1 MKKII
6 LIAASLLVVNAIN
19 AQQIKKTKTGSVA
32 SKQTPT
38 QQIATQQL
46 AVTEDRAQNSV
57 NALNDIVGLT
67 NEQKAKVLNL
77 AKDKFTKIDAVN
89 EKYKND
95 PERNNKSYAEL
106 EAAKTDYLNS
116 VKSLLTA
123 DQAGKLTA
131 SNLEYTL

>member
-19 AQQIKKTKTGSVA
+19 AQQIKKTKTTAVA
-32 SKQTPT
+32 TKQTT
-38 QQIATQQL
+38 IKQL